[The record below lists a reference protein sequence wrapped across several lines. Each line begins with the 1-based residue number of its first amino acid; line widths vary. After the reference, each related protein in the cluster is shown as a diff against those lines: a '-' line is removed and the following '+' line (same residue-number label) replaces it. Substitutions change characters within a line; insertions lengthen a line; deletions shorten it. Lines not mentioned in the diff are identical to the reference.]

1 MGNFGVNMS
10 YCRFENTVRALN
22 ECLEDL
28 NDNGIEE
35 LEEDASEYEKPHIKG
50 LIELCKQVAE
60 EYEHE
65 IGLERY

>member
-10 YCRFENTVRALN
+10 YCRFENTVKALE

-35 LEEDASEYEKPHIKG
+35 LEEKASEYEKPHIKG